1 MVRRQA
7 PYLCCLD
14 ERILEYLDGKSYAV
28 PEEIVAVRN
37 IEASPARV
45 RERLRWLG
53 SIDFVHFIRG
63 EGSNVVE
70 ITTDGK
76 LYLKGEID
84 SRLRQPSKDALRGE

>member
-1 MVRRQA
+1 MQA
-7 PYLCCLD
+7 PFLCCLD
-14 ERILEYLDGKSYAV
+14 ERILECLDGESYAV

-45 RERLRWLG
+45 RERLRWLA

-63 EGSNVVE
+63 EGSDVVE

-76 LYLKGEID
+76 LYLEGEID